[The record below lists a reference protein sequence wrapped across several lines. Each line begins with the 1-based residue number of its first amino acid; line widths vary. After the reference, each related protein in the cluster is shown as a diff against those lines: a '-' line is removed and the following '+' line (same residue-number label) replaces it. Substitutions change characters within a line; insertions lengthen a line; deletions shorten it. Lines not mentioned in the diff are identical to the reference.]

1 MAVRGHDVEPVT
13 VAPPGASVAARPAH
27 VGGGRVSRWLLRD
40 QSLGYVFI
48 APAFIL
54 LAVLV
59 AYPFALALWLATSDS
74 TVAHVG
80 SFIGLRNFR
89 ELLHDDIFRQTIQ
102 NSFVF
107 TAVSILAKTVFGLAL
122 ALLLQ
127 RTLRFKRFVRGAILL
142 PWVVP
147 TALSTLAWWW
157 MFDNTYSV
165 FNWTLMR
172 LGLAGEPV
180 PWLADPYLAMASVIT
195 VNVWRGLPF
204 FAVTILA
211 GLVSIPSEIYDAANA
226 DGAGRLQRFAFI
238 TLPML
243 KPVLLIVTL
252 FSTIFTVSDFNI
264 VFVLTRGGPMN
275 MTHLIATLSYA
286 VGLSGG
292 DIGKGAAI
300 SLAFFPILVAVV
312 CLQLRMIR
320 RDTTYMG
327 G

>member
-1 MAVRGHDVEPVT
+1 MAIRGRDIESAAATPARAGA
-13 VAPPGASVAARPAH
+13 VAVPLRAPGTRI
-27 VGGGRVSRWLLRD
+27 GRVLLRD
-40 QSLGYVFI
+40 ETLGYLFI

-59 AYPFALALWLATSDS
+59 AYPFDLALWLATSDS
-74 TVAHVG
+74 TVARPG
-80 SFIGLRNFR
+80 SFIGLSNFR
-89 ELLHDDIFRQTIQ
+89 DLIGGGIFRQTIQ

-107 TAVSILAKTVFGLAL
+107 TAVSVVAKTVFGLAL

-127 RTLRFKRFVRGAILL
+127 HTLRFKRFVREAILL

-165 FNWTLMR
+165 INWTLLK
-172 LGLAGEPV
+172 LGLVGEPV
-180 PWLADPYLAMASVIT
+180 PWLADPFLAMASVIA
-195 VNVWRGLPF
+195 VNVWRKLPF

-211 GLVSIPSEIYDAANA
+211 GLVSIPQEMYDAAAA
-226 DGAGRLQRFAFI
+226 DGAGRLQRFRHV
-238 TLPML
+238 TLPLL
-243 KPVLLIVTL
+243 KPVILIVTL

-275 MTHLIATLSYA
+275 MTHQIATLSYA

-292 DIGKGAAI
+292 EIGRGAAI
-300 SLAFFPILVAVV
+300 SLVFFPILVGVV
-312 CLQLRMIR
+312 LLQLRMIR
-320 RDTTYMG
+320 RDTTYVG

>member
-1 MAVRGHDVEPVT
+1 MAVRPGA
-13 VAPPGASVAARPAH
+13 VAPPAVSAGGAHADVAP
-27 VGGGRVSRWLLRD
+27 RVSLGRRISRVLLRD
-40 QSLGYVFI
+40 GTLAYLFI
-48 APAFIL
+48 APAFVL
-54 LAVLV
+54 LTVLV
-59 AYPFALALWLATSDS
+59 AYPFALSLWLATSDS
-74 TVAHVG
+74 TVARAG
-80 SFIGLRNFR
+80 TFIGLRNFR
-89 ELLHDDIFRQTIQ
+89 ELLGDDIFRQTIQ

-107 TAVSILAKTVFGLAL
+107 TAVSVLAKTVLGLAL

-165 FNWTLMR
+165 INWTLQK
-172 LGLAGEPV
+172 LGLISEAL
-180 PWLADPYLAMASVIT
+180 PWLADPYLAMASVIV

-211 GLVSIPSEIYDAANA
+211 GLVSIPQEMYDAAAA
-226 DGAGRLQRFAFI
+226 DGAGRLQRFRHV
-238 TLPML
+238 TLPLL
-243 KPVLLIVTL
+243 KPVILIVTL

-275 MTHLIATLSYA
+275 LTHLIATLSYA

-292 DIGKGAAI
+292 EIGRGAAI
-300 SLAFFPILVAVV
+300 SLAFFPILVTVV
-312 CLQLRMIR
+312 WLQLRVIR
-320 RDTTYMG
+320 RDTTYVG
-327 G
+327 T